1 MSSQLTMVVMMRTG
15 RMIYNSLPARTGVL
29 KLFCL
34 FFYKYQLKDNTGGF
48 LLSAIIKG
56 NLTACFSPNAKRL
69 QEKAAEQV
77 WQSFEASITNTT
89 KVYHQYHL
97 DSGSDLKGREP

>member
-48 LLSAIIKG
+48 LLSAIIKQG
-56 NLTACFSPNAKRL
+56 PFDGLFYPECEKKDKDCERRQRNKCGKVLRPLSPIPPK
-69 QEKAAEQV
+69 
-77 WQSFEASITNTT
+77 FITNTT
-89 KVYHQYHL
+89 WTQAL
-97 DSGSDLKGREP
+97 I